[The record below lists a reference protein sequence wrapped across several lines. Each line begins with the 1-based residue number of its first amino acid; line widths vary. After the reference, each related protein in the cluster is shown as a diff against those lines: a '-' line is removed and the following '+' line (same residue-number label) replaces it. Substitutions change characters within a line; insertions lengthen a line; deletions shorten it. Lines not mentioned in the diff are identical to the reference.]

1 MAKKTSC
8 KWNAVCSSAGGGEP
22 QKKQTT
28 RRRYDNRQR
37 QLQFDER
44 HQKFYDPLMNEP
56 NKNYMPHKP
65 DDWSRRR
72 YSPKGQSEGK
82 GKEAWKGFPVSPGK
96 LRRRVIIATACG
108 CVCKW
113 HMAMPRAVAP
123 LETTSISTWTWTSAE
138 VATIKQSWN
147 RPPPAAADGEKSRN
161 EIIINSA
168 R

>member
-8 KWNAVCSSAGGGEP
+8 KWNAEEAEDEEKIRQPTIDNDNCNLTNVIKNFTIHLWTNQIKIICHINLMTDPEADTDTVRKGS
-22 QKKQTT
+22 QKGRGKEKQ
-28 RRRYDNRQR
+28 
-37 QLQFDER
+37 
-44 HQKFYDPLMNEP
+44 
-56 NKNYMPHKP
+56 
-65 DDWSRRR
+65 
-72 YSPKGQSEGK
+72 GK
-82 GKEAWKGFPVSPGK
+82 GCQVSWGG
-96 LRRRVIIATACG
+96 VIIATACG

-123 LETTSISTWTWTSAE
+123 LETTSTRTWTWAWTSAE